1 MFPVELILSAQAVLL
16 VLPRSVKP
24 SRISPRPGP
33 SRLET
38 PTLCD
43 TGGCHN
49 RDNKSFVGFAR
60 SDFALVRKK
69 NAIELAICL
78 DSQLAVCMGVNAL
91 RRLFG
96 LRWQQYIRDSDW
108 SCTTTRPA

>member
-1 MFPVELILSAQAVLL
+1 MFLAELISFALIA
-16 VLPRSVKP
+16 LPSPPQSVK
-24 SRISPRPGP
+24 SAHISLQPGP

-69 NAIELAICL
+69 NAIEFGKFLELTTLSLWMDFCALIFIRIALATV
-78 DSQLAVCMGVNAL
+78 DQG
-91 RRLFG
+91 
-96 LRWQQYIRDSDW
+96 